1 MTGTPDLVIRG
12 GTIADGLGGELFEAD
27 VAITNG
33 RISEIGKVSA
43 KGKEEIDAR
52 GKLVT
57 PGFVDVHTHYDG
69 QVTWSQDITPSSQ
82 NGVTTAIMGNCGVGF
97 APCRPSDHHRLIQ
110 LMEGVEDIPEPV
122 LSAGIPWSWESFPD
136 YMEWLSKRHFD
147 IDIGAQLPHAALRV
161 YVMGERGARRDP
173 STAEDNR
180 AMAALAG
187 DAVRAG
193 ALGFSTSRTLNHRT
207 STGDFTPTLKAG
219 EDELTAIAGA
229 MHKVGRSVLQFVLDL
244 STLDE
249 DLPMMLRVAANTQIP
264 VSFSITQ
271 NDKAPQRW
279 RQTLDMIRDASARG
293 LSITAQIA
301 ARPVGLMLGLEL
313 SRNPFQTHPSYQAI
327 AHLPLKPS
335 GWRGCISPRCAP
347 RSSARHA
354 TATDDPL
361 FFRPN
366 YDKMYLL
373 GNPPDYEQPPENTL
387 GAQARRHGQQPEAL
401 AYDAML
407 TDDGRGMLY
416 VPFLNY
422 SDGNLDATREMLRDP
437 NSVPGLS
444 DGGAHCGII
453 CDASFPTYLL
463 THWTRDRSRGE
474 KLSIPF
480 VVAAQSR
487 KTALSVGLHDRGVI
501 APGYKADINVID
513 YDKLHLHPPK
523 VHYDLPVGGRR
534 LLQRG
539 RRLRRHHRL
548 RRGDAARR
556 HRHGI
561 ASGQIGAR
569 RAGQQVPV
577 RRGGGLKPGDST
589 KPVSFPRRQE
599 RHERLR
605 YASGKFG
612 LRNRLPH
619 QPCPFRVGPQQ
630 QQAGHS

>member
-1 MTGTPDLVIRG
+1 MTNPDLVIRG
-12 GTIADGLGGELFEAD
+12 GTVADGNGGELFEAD
-27 VAITNG
+27 VAITGG
-33 RISEIGKVSA
+33 RISEVGKISG

-97 APCRPSDHHRLIQ
+97 APCKPADHTRLIQ

-122 LSAGIPWSWESFPD
+122 LSAGIPWAWESFPD
-136 YMEWLSKRHFD
+136 YMGWLSKRDFD
-147 IDIGAQLPHAALRV
+147 IDVGAQLPHAALRV

-173 STAEDNR
+173 STPEDNA
-180 AMAALAG
+180 AMAKLAG
-187 DAVRAG
+187 EAVRSG

-229 MHKVGRSVLQFVLDL
+229 MHREGRSVLQFVLDL
-244 STLDE
+244 STIDE
-249 DLPMMLRVAANTQIP
+249 DLPMMLRVADTTKCPI
-264 VSFSITQ
+264 SFSITQ

-279 RQTLDMIRDASARG
+279 RQTLDEINAAAQRG

-301 ARPVGLMLGLEL
+301 ARPVGLLLGLEL
-313 SRNPFQTHPSYQAI
+313 SRNPFQTHPSYKAI
-327 AHLPLKPS
+327 AHLPLKE
-335 GWRGCISPRCAP
+335 RL
-347 RSSARHA
+347 ARLHQSEIRQAILSETA

-366 YDKMYLL
+366 YDKMFLL
-373 GNPPDYEQPPENTL
+373 GDPPDYEQPPENAL
-387 GAQARRHGQQPEAL
+387 GPRARKQGRKPEEL

-407 TDDGRGMLY
+407 SDEGRGMLY

-422 SDGNLDATREMLRDP
+422 ADGNLDATREMLIDP
-437 NSVPGLS
+437 QSVPGLS

-463 THWTRDRSRGE
+463 THWTRDRKRGE

-487 KTALSVGLHDRGVI
+487 KTALSVGLTDRGLI
-501 APGYKADINVID
+501 APGYKADVNVID
-513 YDKLHLHPPK
+513 YDRLHLHPPK

-534 LLQRG
+534 LLQDVDG
-539 RRLRRHHRL
+539 YEATIVSGVVTRRH
-548 RRGDAARR
+548 GAATARR
-556 HRHGI
+556 PGKLIR
-561 ASGQIGAR
+561 GAQ
-569 RAGQQVPV
+569 GVV
-577 RRGGGLKPGDST
+577 
-589 KPVSFPRRQE
+589 
-599 RHERLR
+599 
-605 YASGKFG
+605 
-612 LRNRLPH
+612 N
-619 QPCPFRVGPQQ
+619 
-630 QQAGHS
+630 

>member
-1 MTGTPDLVIRG
+1 MTSAPDIVIRG
-12 GTIADGLGGELFEAD
+12 GTIADGSGGDLYEAD
-27 VAITNG
+27 VAIAD
-33 RISEIGKVSA
+33 GKITEVGKIA
-43 KGKEEIDAR
+43 GKGKEEIDAR
-52 GKLVT
+52 GKLVA

-97 APCRPSDHHRLIQ
+97 APCRPSDHTRLIQ

-122 LSAGIPWSWESFPD
+122 LSAGIPWEWESFPD
-136 YMEWLSKRHFD
+136 YMNWLSKRSFD
-147 IDIGAQLPHAALRV
+147 VDIGAQLPHAALRV

-180 AMAALAG
+180 QMAALAG

-229 MHKVGRSVLQFVLDL
+229 MHGVGRSVLQFVLDL
-244 STLDE
+244 STVQE
-249 DLPMMLRVAANTQIP
+249 DLPMMLRVAENTKCPI
-264 VSFSITQ
+264 SFSITQ
-271 NDKAPQRW
+271 NDRAPRRW
-279 RQTLDMIRDASARG
+279 RETLDTIGEATSRG

-313 SRNPFQTHPSYQAI
+313 SRNPFQTHPSYKAI
-327 AHLPLKPS
+327 AHLPLKE
-335 GWRGCISPRCAP
+335 RV
-347 RSSARHA
+347 ARLRQA
-354 TATDDPL
+354 ETRAAILAENASDTDDPL

-373 GNPPDYEQPPENTL
+373 GNPPDYEQPPQNTL
-387 GAQARRHGQQPEAL
+387 GAQARRLGKRPEEL

-407 TDDGRGMLY
+407 TDEGRGMLY

-422 SDGNLDATREMLRDP
+422 SDGNLDATREMLLDP

-480 VVAAQSR
+480 VIAVQSR
-487 KTALSVGLHDRGVI
+487 KTALSVGLSDRGLI
-501 APGYKADINVID
+501 APGYKADVNVIN
-513 YDKLHLHPPK
+513 YDRLHLHPPK

-534 LLQRG
+534 LLQQVDG
-539 RRLRRHHRL
+539 Y
-548 RRGDAARR
+548 DAT
-556 HRHGI
+556 I
-561 ASGQIGAR
+561 VSGVVTQ
-569 RAGQQVPV
+569 
-577 RRGGGLKPGDST
+577 RGGAATGAKPG
-589 KPVSFPRRQE
+589 
-599 RHERLR
+599 RLIR
-605 YASGKFG
+605 GT
-612 LRNRLPH
+612 
-619 QPCPFRVGPQQ
+619 
-630 QQAGHS
+630 QAMH

>member
-1 MTGTPDLVIRG
+1 MTSNPALVIRG
-12 GTIADGLGGELFEAD
+12 GSIADGLGGELFEAD
-27 VAITNG
+27 VAISDG
-33 RISEIGKVSA
+33 RIVEVGRVLS

-52 GKLVT
+52 GRLVT
-57 PGFVDVHTHYDG
+57 PGFVDLHTHYDG

-97 APCRPSDHHRLIQ
+97 APCRPADHQRLIQ

-122 LSAGIPWSWESFPD
+122 LSAGLPWAWESFPD
-136 YMEWLSKRHFD
+136 YMDWLSQRAFD
-147 IDIGAQLPHAALRV
+147 MDIGAQLPHAALRV

-173 STAEDNR
+173 ATSEDNS

-229 MHKVGRSVLQFVLDL
+229 MHRVGRSVLQFVLDQG
-244 STLDE
+244 SIHE
-249 DLPMMLRVAANTQIP
+249 DLPMMLRVAEKTQCPI
-264 VSFSITQ
+264 SFSVTQ
-271 NDKAPQRW
+271 ADKAPRRW
-279 RQTLDMIRDASARG
+279 RQTLDSINEASARG

-301 ARPVGLMLGLEL
+301 ARPVGLLLGLEL
-313 SRNPFQTHPSYQAI
+313 SRNPFQTHPSYRAI
-327 AHLPLKPS
+327 AKLPPAERL
-335 GWRGCISPRCAP
+335 
-347 RSSARHA
+347 ARLRQPEVRA
-354 TATDDPL
+354 AILSETPTSTDDPL

-373 GNPPDYEQPPENTL
+373 GDPPDYEQPPENAL
-387 GAQARRHGQQPEAL
+387 GAQARRQGRQPEEL

-407 TDDGRGMLY
+407 SDDGRGMLY

-422 SDGNLDATREMLRDP
+422 ADGNLDAVHEMLRDP
-437 NSVPGLS
+437 HSVPGLS

-487 KTALSVGLHDRGVI
+487 KTALSVGLYDRGVI
-501 APGYKADINVID
+501 APGYKADVNVID

-534 LLQRG
+534 LLQQVDGYDATIVSGVVTQRG
-539 RRLRRHHRL
+539 
-548 RRGDAARR
+548 GTAT
-556 HRHGI
+556 
-561 ASGQIGAR
+561 GAR
-569 RAGQQVPV
+569 PGRLV
-577 RRGGGLKPGDST
+577 RGAQGNL
-589 KPVSFPRRQE
+589 
-599 RHERLR
+599 H
-605 YASGKFG
+605 
-612 LRNRLPH
+612 
-619 QPCPFRVGPQQ
+619 
-630 QQAGHS
+630 